1 MATPGQKEREAQL
14 HSVLKAANLLDYYPS
29 FLEQGGD
36 DVQQFCDASEDE
48 FKEIVALVGMST
60 KPLHT
65 RRLQKALVEWKNKR
79 GHSSER
85 VAAGSWMEKWAP
97 SPQISR
103 ITRADTPPSPSS
115 SARRRRS
122 SASSKGGSEKRVV
135 ELKLPPMEVIIDWE
149 KLDPERQQLIRD
161 HSRIYGRDIKKR
173 KTNTLNSHEQMIN
186 EAAAQ
191 LCLRDPTLLVRRD
204 ELFTMARRVVR
215 DSGFTFV
222 HGHSRSKFA
231 SESDEEADGKFY
243 EWLTFVFLLPY
254 AYVSLDD
261 ELLVDLP
268 FFECNAIFT
277 QGYLSSGLRY
287 MLGSLL
293 SIQSLI

>member
-1 MATPGQKEREAQL
+1 MATPGQKEREAEL

-36 DVQQFCDASEDE
+36 DVQQFCDASEEE
-48 FKEIVALVGMST
+48 FKEIVGLVGMST

-65 RRLQKALVEWKNKR
+65 RRLQKALVEWKSKR
-79 GHSSER
+79 GHSPER
-85 VAAGSWMEKWAP
+85 IAPGSWMDRWAP
-97 SPQISR
+97 SPQVKQNNPPV
-103 ITRADTPPSPSS
+103 TTPSPSTS
-115 SARRRRS
+115 GRKRRS
-122 SASSKGGSEKRVV
+122 SASAKGGPEKRVV

-161 HSRIYGRDIKKR
+161 HSRIYGRDAKKR
-173 KTNTLNSHEQMIN
+173 KTDSLNSHEQMIN

-222 HGHSRSKFA
+222 HGHSRSKYA
-231 SESDEEADGKFY
+231 SESDEEADGKR
-243 EWLTFVFLLPY
+243 
-254 AYVSLDD
+254 YVSL
-261 ELLVDLP
+261 LLSLTSLKFIVYIL
-268 FFECNAIFT
+268 IT
-277 QGYLSSGLRY
+277 LSLVLSSIRP
-287 MLGSLL
+287 
-293 SIQSLI
+293 

>member
-1 MATPGQKEREAQL
+1 MATPGQKEREAEL
-14 HSVLKAANLLDYYPS
+14 YAVLKAGNLLDYYQC

-36 DVQQFCDASEDE
+36 DVQQFCDATEDE
-48 FKEIVALVGMST
+48 FKEITGLVGMST

-65 RRLQKALVEWKNKR
+65 RRLQKALVEWRSKS
-79 GHSSER
+79 GHISER
-85 VAAGSWMEKWAP
+85 VAPGSWMDKWCP
-97 SPQISR
+97 SPQVNRTPVAGGS
-103 ITRADTPPSPSS
+103 ADSTPPSSGRKRRGSS
-115 SARRRRS
+115 
-122 SASSKGGSEKRVV
+122 GSGRGAVPEKRVV

-173 KTNTLNSHEQMIN
+173 KTNSLNSHEQMIN

-231 SESDEEADGKFY
+231 SESDEEDGK
-243 EWLTFVFLLPY
+243 L
-254 AYVSLDD
+254 A
-261 ELLVDLP
+261 
-268 FFECNAIFT
+268 
-277 QGYLSSGLRY
+277 
-287 MLGSLL
+287 
-293 SIQSLI
+293 

>member
-1 MATPGQKEREAQL
+1 MATPGQKEREAEL
-14 HSVLKAANLLDYYPS
+14 HSVLRVANLLDYYPS

-48 FKEIVALVGMST
+48 FKEIIALVGMST

-65 RRLQKALVEWKNKR
+65 RRLQKALVEWKSKR
-79 GHSSER
+79 GHSPER
-85 VAAGSWMEKWAP
+85 VAPGSWMDKWTS
-97 SPQISR
+97 SPQVNR
-103 ITRADTPPSPSS
+103 TPPPSS
-115 SARRRRS
+115 STPVTSSGRKRRS
-122 SASSKGGSEKRVV
+122 SSGGSQGGPEKRVV

-161 HSRIYGRDIKKR
+161 HSRIYGRDVKKR

-222 HGHSRSKFA
+222 HGHSRSKFV
-231 SESDEEADGKFY
+231 SESDEELDG
-243 EWLTFVFLLPY
+243 
-254 AYVSLDD
+254 
-261 ELLVDLP
+261 
-268 FFECNAIFT
+268 ECCLSDVIF
-277 QGYLSSGLRY
+277 GC
-287 MLGSLL
+287 LL
-293 SIQSLI
+293 SRNLLCTFESSLYFESCVKYDTLY